1 MKFIVMMRK
10 MVFSKSMKLND
21 RGSGVLEL
29 GQDFKYYIGKGGVL
43 STDFYF
49 FVFNNCNYFTVF
61 F

>member
-1 MKFIVMMRK
+1 MMRK

-49 FVFNNCNYFTVF
+49 FLYLIIAITSLYFF
-61 F
+61 KN